1 MTIGILDPF
10 SGIAG
15 DMTLGALIDC
25 GLDPAWLRALPG
37 RLGLEGV
44 GVEIRDVIRGELAC
58 KKVDFEIPPQPH
70 GRHLSEIRSIVAR
83 SDAPPAVRDRA
94 DAAFMAIAVV
104 EGEMHGVRP
113 EAVHLHEVGAVDA
126 ILDVVGS
133 IWGFA
138 LLGID
143 TVYCGPIALGDGTV
157 ESAHGT
163 LPVPAPATLKLLE
176 GQVVQPGPAGSGEL
190 VTPTGAALVRVLSS
204 GPPPSAYVLRRSGL
218 GAGTKSFRGRANALR
233 LIIGDPAGSHVGST
247 GLDGTGSHETIVS
260 LAADIDDMLPE
271 YVAAAADALRGAGAL
286 DVVLLATTMKKG
298 RLGTRIEVLARPA
311 DAARLEHLLLTATST
326 IGVRRQFLERRVLP
340 RRLRAVMVLGHRIA
354 IKETMLPD
362 GETRSKPEFE
372 DVLRAAQATGR
383 PAGDIFALTA
393 EAVQARRY
401 EPDAVPGGR
410 NAPPGG
416 APDPVSRVQPEGLD
430 VHSHHPHDHSHDHSH
445 DHKQDHEHH
454 PRTGHDQQHDHPHGH
469 S

>member
-25 GLDPAWLRALPG
+25 GLDPAWLHALPA
-37 RLGLEGV
+37 RLGLDGV
-44 GVEIRDVIRGELAC
+44 SVEIRDVIRGELTC

-83 SDAPPAVRDRA
+83 SDAPPAVRKRA
-94 DAAFMAIAVV
+94 DAAFMAIAMV

-138 LLGID
+138 LLGVD

-204 GPPPSAYVLRRSGL
+204 GPPPASYVLRRSGM
-218 GAGTKSFRGRANALR
+218 GAGTKTFRGRANALR
-233 LIIGDPAGSHVGST
+233 LIIADPAGPEAGTSAPDGPST
-247 GLDGTGSHETIVS
+247 HETIVS

-271 YVAAAADALRGAGAL
+271 YVAAAADALRQAGAL

-298 RLGTRIEVLARPA
+298 RLGTRIEILARPG
-311 DAARLEHLLLTATST
+311 DAARLEQLLLTATTT

-340 RRLRAVMVLGHRIA
+340 RRLRSVLVLGHRIA
-354 IKETMLPD
+354 VKETTLPN
-362 GETRSKPEFE
+362 GETRAKPEFD

-383 PAGDIFALTA
+383 SAGDIFALTA

-401 EPDAVPGGR
+401 EPDAVPDGRGSPAGGGQEPAR
-410 NAPPGG
+410 QGR
-416 APDPVSRVQPEGLD
+416 SEGPD
-430 VHSHHPHDHSHDHSH
+430 VHSHHEHDHSHDRNH
-445 DHKQDHEHH
+445 DHH
-454 PRTGHDQQHDHPHGH
+454 HDHPHGH

>member
-25 GLDPAWLRALPG
+25 GLDPAWLHALPA
-37 RLGLEGV
+37 RLGLDGV
-44 GVEIRDVIRGELAC
+44 AVEIRDVIRGDLAC

-83 SDAPPAVRDRA
+83 SDAPPAVRNRA
-94 DAAFMAIAVV
+94 DAAFMAIAMV

-138 LLGID
+138 LLGVD

-204 GPPPSAYVLRRSGL
+204 GPPPSGYILRRSGM

-233 LIIGDPAGSHVGST
+233 LIIADPVGPHAGAGP
-247 GLDGTGSHETIVS
+247 DGPDTHETIVS

-271 YVAAAADALRGAGAL
+271 YVAAAADALRHSGAL

-311 DAARLEHLLLTATST
+311 DAARLEELLLAATTT

-340 RRLRAVMVLGHRIA
+340 RRLRSVVVLGHRIA
-354 IKETMLPD
+354 VKETTLPN
-362 GETRSKPEFE
+362 GETRAKPEFD

-383 PAGDIFALTA
+383 SAGDIFALTA
-393 EAVQARRY
+393 EAVQARRF
-401 EPDAVPGGR
+401 EPDAVPAGR
-410 NAPPGG
+410 NTPPGG
-416 APDPVSRVQPEGLD
+416 GQEHARQSRPEGPD
-430 VHSHHPHDHSHDHSH
+430 VHSHHDHDHLQDHSHDRN
-445 DHKQDHEHH
+445 QDHEHD
-454 PRTGHDQQHDHPHGH
+454 PRTGHDHQHDRPHGH

>member
-25 GLDPAWLRALPG
+25 GLDPAWLRALPA
-37 RLGLEGV
+37 RLGLDGV

-94 DAAFMAIAVV
+94 DAAFLAIAMA

-138 LLGID
+138 LLGIG

-176 GQVVQPGPAGSGEL
+176 GQIVQPGPAGSGEL

-204 GPPPSAYVLRRSGL
+204 GPPPSGYVLRRSGM

-233 LIIGDPAGSHVGST
+233 LIIADPVGPHAGAAGP
-247 GLDGTGSHETIVS
+247 GGPGTHETIVS

-271 YVAAAADALRGAGAL
+271 YVAGAAEALRQSGAL

-311 DAARLEHLLLTATST
+311 DAARLEQLLLAATTT
-326 IGVRRQFLERRVLP
+326 IGVRRQYLERRVLP
-340 RRLRAVMVLGHRIA
+340 RRLRSVMVLGHRIA
-354 IKETMLPD
+354 VKETTLPN
-362 GETRSKPEFE
+362 GETRAKPEFD
-372 DVLRAAQATGR
+372 DVSRAAQATGR
-383 PAGDIFALTA
+383 SAGDIFALTA

-401 EPDAVPGGR
+401 EPDAVPAGR
-410 NAPPGG
+410 GAPPGG
-416 APDPVSRVQPEGLD
+416 GHEPAREGRAEGPDVQ
-430 VHSHHPHDHSHDHSH
+430 SHHEHDHSHDP
-445 DHKQDHEHH
+445 DHEHH
-454 PRTGHDQQHDHPHGH
+454 PRTGHDHQHDHPHGH